1 MFSILLGIFLVLVI
15 LLLLYFAFKVLL
27 VKGIFKAWV
36 RGTLALS
43 SLILALFILLYSF
56 DFLSYSSYQNEQKV
70 ADITIYAMGDQHF
83 QVGLTVSGHTVS
95 FDVYGDMWQLD
106 ARLIVWNDLLSG
118 LGLDTL
124 YRLDRLS
131 GRYESTEDEYS
142 KPRSVYALSRSL
154 DVGDLWQV
162 VTDYPW
168 LPGIQGRYGNGTFV
182 PMVEGAKYS
191 IYLKQGGLRAKP
203 ENNQARSAVQ
213 RF

>member
-1 MFSILLGIFLVLVI
+1 MFSTLLGIFLVLVI
-15 LLLLYFAFKVLL
+15 FLLLYFAFKVLL
-27 VKGIFKAWV
+27 AKGIFRAWV

-43 SLILALFILLYSF
+43 SLFFALFILLYSY
-56 DFLSYSSYQNEQKV
+56 DFLSYSNYQKEQKV
-70 ADITIYAMGDQHF
+70 AEVTIQALGEQHF
-83 QVGLTVSGHTVS
+83 QLGLTVSGHTVS

-118 LGLDTL
+118 LGLDTV

-131 GRYESTEDEYS
+131 GRYDSIDDEYS
-142 KPRSVYALSRSL
+142 KPRSLYSLSSSL
-154 DVGDLWQV
+154 EVGDLWQI

-168 LPGIQGRYGNGTFV
+168 LPGIQARYGNGTFV

-203 ENNQARSAVQ
+203 ENIQARLAIQ
-213 RF
+213 KF